1 MLSIVVAKPRNTP
14 RRNPLENGNPAGC
27 NRNRNLNR
35 KGRKRVTSVKL
46 IKMSAKYVQLLFGP
60 GAHGDGWQLTP
71 SLVSPPV
78 KLHWQYWQAGRLAG
92 WLAGRHYRQDGR
104 ADRKGPRPLSERPL
118 SSSLIRP
125 TGLCHIFNFDIRTKL
140 VLPGYG
146 LDPSKLPGPGEYQ
159 LVARNLC
166 GVPATPVN
174 SSRGLSLMC
183 IWHLWNEN
191 LGKWFGFIANLSS
204 DLCRFTWVPNAK

>member
-1 MLSIVVAKPRNTP
+1 MRNERRLLNVVAKPRNTP

-27 NRNRNLNR
+27 KRNRNLNR

-78 KLHWQYWQAGRLAG
+78 KLHWQYWQAG
-92 WLAGRHYRQDGR
+92 WLAAWQALPAGRSSGQE
-104 ADRKGPRPLSERPL
+104 GPPTPERTTPVQQPDKTNGSLSYFQFRY
-118 SSSLIRP
+118 SHDAGVAR
-125 TGLCHIFNFDIRTKL
+125 IRT
-140 VLPGYG
+140 G
-146 LDPSKLPGPGEYQ
+146 PGPGEYQ